1 MNDIAILATTRYV
14 PETYS
19 MTKEIYINV
28 GIDEDKYKAINIQK
42 VHIADNENAYDMALK
57 CAKKLLE
64 KSNID
69 KKNIRYIVYA
79 SAVNEYI
86 IADYSMKLCRELGLW
101 NAETV
106 NINQFCNS
114 AIVAIEYLYHQ
125 LKFLPQEHYGL
136 MVTSECFHDIGI
148 NRWTAANTL
157 YYGDGASA
165 ALLGKSRDSFAIRD
179 SNDVTV
185 GKYNEMWKMPIGGL
199 KSKFSNVEAIKKAF
213 NYEFGRSEENI
224 VNPMV
229 LFKLMGD
236 SSKKVVFDMLSRNK
250 LNIDDIN
257 HFVMYNSGEFMQ
269 NFLIKSLKVER
280 NKVLTETAKEYGH
293 IGSSDIIFNLDY
305 LLEQDRVNVD
315 DNIVLFSMES
325 GLNFRCILLKRQG

>member
-1 MNDIAILATTRYV
+1 MNEITILATNRYV

-19 MTKEIYINV
+19 VTKEIYKSV
-28 GIDEDKYKAINIQK
+28 GIDEDRYKAINIQK

-57 CAKKLLE
+57 CAKKLLD

-69 KKNIRYIVYA
+69 KNNIRYIVYA

-101 NAETV
+101 NAQTV

-114 AIVAIEYLYHQ
+114 AIVALEYLNYQ
-125 LKFLPQEHYGL
+125 LKLLPEEQYGL
-136 MVTSECFHDIGI
+136 MITSECFHDIGI

-165 ALLGKSRDSFAIRD
+165 ALLGKSTDGLAIRD
-179 SNDVTV
+179 CNDFTV

-199 KSKFSNVEAIKKAF
+199 KSKFSTIEAIKKAF
-213 NYEFGRSEENI
+213 NYEFGKSEENI

-236 SSKKVVFDMLSRNK
+236 SSKKVVLDMLSRNG
-250 LNIDDIN
+250 LNIGDID
-257 HFVMYNSGEFMQ
+257 HLVMYNPGEFMQ
-269 NFLIKSLKVER
+269 NFLLKTLKVGR

-293 IGSSDIIFNLDY
+293 MGSSDIIFNLNY
-305 LLEQDRVNVD
+305 LLEQNKVNVG

-325 GLNFRCILLKRQG
+325 GLNFRCVLLKRYM

>member
-19 MTKEIYINV
+19 LTKEVYKKV
-28 GIDEDKYKAINIQK
+28 GIDEEKYKAINIEK

-57 CAKKLLE
+57 CAKKILE
-64 KSNID
+64 KTGID
-69 KKNIRYIVYA
+69 IKKIRYIVYA

-125 LKFLPQEHYGL
+125 LKLLPQDQYGL

-148 NRWTAANTL
+148 NRWTAASTL

-165 ALLGKSRDSFAIRD
+165 AILGKSIDGLVIKD

-199 KSKFSNVEAIKKAF
+199 KSKFSNVEALKKAF
-213 NYEFGRSEENI
+213 NYEFGKSEENI

-236 SSKKVVFDMLSRNK
+236 SSKKVVIDMLNRNG
-250 LNIDDIN
+250 LCIDDIN
-257 HFVMYNSGEFMQ
+257 HFVMYNPGEFMQ
-269 NFLIKSLKVER
+269 NFLIKALKVEHKR
-280 NKVLTETAKEYGH
+280 VLTETAKEYGH
-293 IGSSDIIFNLDY
+293 MGSSDIIFNLDY
-305 LLEQDRVNVD
+305 LLKQDRVDVN
-315 DNIVLFSMES
+315 DNLVLFSMES
-325 GLNFRCILLKRQG
+325 GLNFRCILLKRQI